1 MAAKLVTTEP
11 RHFAYIDA
19 VRGLAF
25 LAVLSNHVAKV
36 DGRFPGWWIWN
47 NGYYGVQF
55 FFLASAIT
63 LCYSMESRKTKDK
76 KPVVSFFIRRLFRIG
91 PMYWLAI
98 ILYWGLPFECLR
110 SDWLRPFSGETGP
123 APLDFGLNALFLHG
137 WVPSAFNSVVPGG
150 WSIGVEMT
158 FYLIFPLLFY
168 YLNSLNRAALA
179 AAAGVL
185 FATVYFR
192 TLGPF
197 LQANFYSDANSPWF
211 FTQFC
216 FPAQLTVFFIG
227 MFAYHLLRSDNV
239 KILTRNKTS
248 SICLLIA
255 SLFFLALLF
264 NGGGS
269 GFVPIGILVV
279 IGLTGVILAL
289 AGQTMPWLINP
300 WLSYLGKISYSC
312 YLVHFAALSLVF
324 HYFKIDHSL
333 LAQGDNNLS
342 PLHNFI
348 VYVKV
353 MMAALVLTIVISTL
367 TLHLIENP
375 GIALGRRLINRLNKS
390 P

>member
-11 RHFAYIDA
+11 HHFAYIDA

-25 LAVLSNHVAKV
+25 LAVLFNHVAKV

-63 LCYSMESRKTKDK
+63 LCCSMESRKTKDK

-98 ILYWGLPFECLR
+98 ILYWCLPFDSLR

-137 WVPSAFNSVVPGG
+137 WVPSAFNTVVPGG

-179 AAAGVL
+179 VAAGIL
-185 FATVYFR
+185 FTIIYFR

-197 LQANFYSDANSPWF
+197 LQANFYSDNNSPWF
-211 FTQFC
+211 FTQFG
-216 FPAQLTVFFIG
+216 FPAQLTVFLIG
-227 MFAYHLLRSDNV
+227 IFAYHLLRNDNI
-239 KILTRNKTS
+239 KILTKNKLS
-248 SICLLIA
+248 SLCILIV
-255 SLFFLALLF
+255 SLFFLASVL
-264 NGGGS
+264 NRGGG
-269 GFVPIGILVV
+269 GFIPMVILVV
-279 IGLTGVILAL
+279 VGLTGVILAL
-289 AGQTMPWLINP
+289 SGQTMPWLVNP
-300 WLSYLGKISYSC
+300 WLRYLGKISYSC
-312 YLVHFAALSLVF
+312 YLVHFAALSFVF
-324 HYFKIDHSL
+324 HYFKVDHSL
-333 LAQGDNNLS
+333 LAQSDNYLS
-342 PLHNFI
+342 SFHNI
-348 VYVKV
+348 VVYVKV
-353 MMAALVLTIVISTL
+353 MTLALVLTAGISTL
-367 TLHLIENP
+367 TFNLIENP
-375 GIALGRRLINRLNKS
+375 GIALGRRLINHLNKV